1 MAFPFLSFFIEI
13 ELIYN
18 IVLVSSIQQ
27 SDSVIHINVYIYI
40 LFKNYFPLQFIKR

>member
-18 IVLVSSIQQ
+18 IVLISSIQH
-27 SDSVIHINVYIYI
+27 SDSVTHINVYIYI
-40 LFKNYFPLQFIKR
+40 LFKTYFSL